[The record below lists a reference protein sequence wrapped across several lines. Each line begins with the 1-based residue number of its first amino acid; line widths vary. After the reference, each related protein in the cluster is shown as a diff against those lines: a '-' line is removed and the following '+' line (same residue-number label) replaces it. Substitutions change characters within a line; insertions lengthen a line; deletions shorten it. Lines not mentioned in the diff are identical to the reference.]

1 MGIGVV
7 GVVDTVA
14 VGMITRDSVKQRG
27 VGVLS
32 LVLRRLLS
40 EVPNYGVFTAVQGV
54 AFTLFLAFPIE
65 GFNRAIAFHARGDA
79 VHAATAVAVTLS
91 LVYAAVA
98 IPLAALLV
106 RSALAV
112 TYATAVVAAYILLN
126 LFNAGYVHM
135 WVNGKAIEMGRGLMA
150 YTLTFRAGELLLIAL
165 TRSPLA
171 IAAAAIV
178 SYATALVY
186 YYRVV
191 GGSQTSGVVKGC

>member
-1 MGIGVV
+1 VV
-7 GVVDTVA
+7 VNYIPSIIDRVLAIVA
-14 VGMITRDSVKQRG
+14 LAFITYFINPTQ
-27 VGVLS
+27 
-32 LVLRRLLS
+32 
-40 EVPNYGVFTAVQGV
+40 YGVFTAVQGV

-106 RSALAV
+106 RSPLAL

-171 IAAAAIV
+171 IAAAAITG
-178 SYATALVY
+178 YATAFCIWECCLRLLPLVE
-186 YYRVV
+186 V
-191 GGSQTSGVVKGC
+191 